1 MRVVPRTLHTTETRA
16 FANRVEALTSVIHRG
31 TLVAIHA
38 SVFRQLLEA
47 EPDWLSQL
55 RRGVEKESLRVSKTD
70 ATLAQTAHPRGLGSA
85 LTHSSITTDYSEA
98 LLEFITPA
106 SSSIEATVEALRA
119 LHSFTA
125 QQLDGEQLW
134 SASMPCI
141 VHGDAGIPIAEFGSS
156 NVGKM
161 KRVYRNGLSV
171 RYGRRMQAIAGIHYN
186 FSLPKAFWTAAHEL
200 SANAQTRQ
208 AFQTEGYLALIRN
221 FFSRVWLL
229 LYLLGASP
237 AVCASFVQGNKNH
250 PLKPLGD
257 DHHSFYLPHATSLR
271 MGDLGYTSNAQAGMA
286 VCYNDIEQY
295 IRTLREAILTPHKPY
310 ANFRTMDN
318 GERAQLNASLL
329 QIENEYYSPIRP
341 KRVTQT
347 GEAPVVALALGGIEY
362 VEVRC
367 IDINPFLPLGIDADT
382 MRLLDLFLL
391 ACLIDDS
398 PLCDERGQQ
407 QNKINMER
415 IINRGRDPAL
425 TLLAANNNE
434 VTMEDS
440 ALPIISRMEEI
451 AGWFEE
457 APGSGGNYTR
467 VVADAHN
474 KVMDPSMTY
483 SARILSEM
491 DSGGCSFW
499 QLAKR
504 YSSQWHNEHL
514 SYSMPR
520 SELTKLED
528 EARLSL
534 KRQQDLESQEQPPF
548 DEYLAQF
555 YSQYR

>member
-1 MRVVPRTLHTTETRA
+1 M
-16 FANRVEALTSVIHRG
+16 
-31 TLVAIHA
+31 A
-38 SVFRQLLEA
+38 SYAPVFRQLLEA
-47 EPDWLSQL
+47 EPEWLGQL
-55 RRGVEKESLRVSKTD
+55 RRGVEKESLRVSQAD
-70 ATLAQTAHPRGLGSA
+70 ATLAQTAHPSGLGSA
-85 LTHSSITTDYSEA
+85 LTHPSITTDYSEA
-98 LLEFITPA
+98 LLEFITPV
-106 SSSIEATVEALRA
+106 STSIEATEQVLRV

-125 QQLDGEQLW
+125 QKLDSEQLW

-171 RYGRRMQAIAGIHYN
+171 RYGRRMQAISGIHYN
-186 FSLPKAFWTAAHEL
+186 FSLPEAFWAA
-200 SANAQTRQ
+200 ANEKSGNTLTKQ

-237 AVCASFVQGNKNH
+237 AVCASFIQGNKNH
-250 PLKPLGD
+250 PLKPMGD

-295 IRTLREAILTPHKPY
+295 ICTLRDAILTPHAPY
-310 ANFRTMDN
+310 ANFQSMDN
-318 GERAQLNASLL
+318 GERAQLNTSLL

-347 GEAPVVALALGGIEY
+347 GEAPVVALARSGIEY
-362 VEVRC
+362 VEIRC
-367 IDINPFLPLGIDADT
+367 IDINPFVPLGIDADT

-391 ACLIDDS
+391 ACLIDNS
-398 PLCDERGQQ
+398 PLCDERGQL

-415 IINRGRDPAL
+415 IINRGREPGL
-425 TLLAANNNE
+425 TLLAANNDE
-434 VTMEDS
+434 VAREEL
-440 ALPIISRMEEI
+440 ALPIISRMSEI
-451 AGWFEE
+451 ADWFDE
-457 APGSGGNYTR
+457 APCSNSDYRR
-467 VVADAHN
+467 VVADAHQ
-474 KVMDPSMTY
+474 KVIDPSMTH

-491 DSGGCSFW
+491 DSEGCSFW

-504 YSSQWHNEHL
+504 YSSRWHEEHL
-514 SYSMPR
+514 GHSISEP
-520 SELTKLED
+520 ELTKLEE

-534 KRQQDLESQEQPPF
+534 KRQQELEYREQPPF
-548 DEYLAQF
+548 DQYLEQF
-555 YSQYR
+555 YSQYH

>member
-1 MRVVPRTLHTTETRA
+1 M
-16 FANRVEALTSVIHRG
+16 EALPSVIHRG
-31 TLVAIHA
+31 TLVASHA

-47 EPDWLSQL
+47 EPEWLSQL

-70 ATLAQTAHPRGLGSA
+70 ATLAKTAHPRGLGSA

-186 FSLPKAFWTAAHEL
+186 FSLPKPFWTAAHEL
-200 SANAQTRQ
+200 SADAQTRQ

-295 IRTLREAILTPHKPY
+295 IRTLREAILTPHEPY
-310 ANFRTMDN
+310 ANFQTMDN

-391 ACLIDDS
+391 SYLI
-398 PLCDERGQQ
+398 Q
-407 QNKINMER
+407 M
-415 IINRGRDPAL
+415 AL
-425 TLLAANNNE
+425 T
-434 VTMEDS
+434 
-440 ALPIISRMEEI
+440 
-451 AGWFEE
+451 
-457 APGSGGNYTR
+457 
-467 VVADAHN
+467 
-474 KVMDPSMTY
+474 
-483 SARILSEM
+483 
-491 DSGGCSFW
+491 
-499 QLAKR
+499 
-504 YSSQWHNEHL
+504 
-514 SYSMPR
+514 
-520 SELTKLED
+520 
-528 EARLSL
+528 
-534 KRQQDLESQEQPPF
+534 
-548 DEYLAQF
+548 
-555 YSQYR
+555 